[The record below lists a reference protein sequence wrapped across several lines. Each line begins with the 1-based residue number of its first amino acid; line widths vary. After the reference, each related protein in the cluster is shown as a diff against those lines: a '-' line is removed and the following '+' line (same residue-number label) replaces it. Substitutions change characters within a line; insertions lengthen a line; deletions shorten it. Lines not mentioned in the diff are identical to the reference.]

1 MLLARKW
8 ILMENP
14 KLFFDGKVAIVHR
27 AVPFEL
33 FLHVV
38 IMKQLWAVRPWA
50 GGHLKSGLM
59 ADVSVNDDTVRKARC
74 VWQKNGQ
81 R

>member
-14 KLFFDGKVAIVHR
+14 KLFFDGKVAIVRR

-38 IMKQLWAVRPWA
+38 IMKQLW
-50 GGHLKSGLM
+50 GGPSLEVGPDGGRLGK
-59 ADVSVNDDTVRKARC
+59 
-74 VWQKNGQ
+74 
-81 R
+81 